1 MSGQQLRAGKQW
13 VERRF
18 VEIAREFGAPRTLT
32 QEDRW
37 RVVDTPFMP
46 HSHCMAYYIEMAG
59 RLKRGDLTFRDADI
73 EVAAA
78 GGLRAQERLS
88 HHIREVLVTL
98 RSLVRPGDKSTG
110 PMPLRDG
117 SDGHLRATE
126 PNDAKRGDS
135 CVSLEVPANAHVG

>member
-1 MSGQQLRAGKQW
+1 MSAQGLKAGKQW

-59 RLKRGDLTFRDADI
+59 HLKRGDLTFRGADI
-73 EVAAA
+73 EVAGA
-78 GGLRAQERLS
+78 GGMGAQERLS
-88 HHIREVLVTL
+88 RHIREVLVSSG
-98 RSLVRPGDKSTG
+98 SLARPRDKSWSYAVTG
-110 PMPLRDG
+110 RL
-117 SDGHLRATE
+117 
-126 PNDAKRGDS
+126 
-135 CVSLEVPANAHVG
+135 